1 MTTIG
6 PSKER
11 VIVESDHDA
20 SIVELQQAIA
30 KKRTQV
36 ETGIENSKVGD
47 SNSNE
52 KIERAIRNVEGMV
65 RILRSALSANTG
77 MEIKLNMTIV
87 PWLVRHAAYI
97 LTRCRVR
104 SHGKTSL
111 QLIRGG
117 VSNTEL
123 VPFGETVLFEIP
135 KTAEALGSFEDGWE
149 SGVWLGY
156 TIRDGMTL
164 VGTQTGAYK
173 VGTIKR
179 KADGEQWSQAAIQG
193 IIESPQQPH
202 PGMGTRRITT
212 FAKTRMEDA
221 DRRPQELRP
230 PARKAPET

>member
-1 MTTIG
+1 MFLDDMTTIG

-36 ETGIENSKVGD
+36 ETGIENGKIGD
-47 SNSNE
+47 PNSNE
-52 KIERAIRNVEGMV
+52 NIERAIRNVEGMV

-87 PWLVRHAAYI
+87 PWLVRYAAYI

-135 KTAEALGSFEDGWE
+135 KTAEAVGSFEDGWE

-164 VGTQTGAYK
+164 VGTQTGVYTVAM
-173 VGTIKR
+173 VTSSNTRDNR
-179 KADGEQWSQAAIQG
+179 KSPATPSRHGHEANYNIREDEDG
-193 IIESPQQPH
+193 
-202 PGMGTRRITT
+202 RC
-212 FAKTRMEDA
+212 
-221 DRRPQELRP
+221 
-230 PARKAPET
+230 